1 MVKVGASGG
10 ENAAADA
17 RRGCWAC
24 EMRSGSLGRHG
35 ARSGASTV
43 RLGLMKGGSL
53 TPLAADD
60 KGRTEPPARQH
71 QSSIRFVVSHDSFTN
86 ILISIRRIF
95 SGIFLFVFL
104 C

>member
-1 MVKVGASGG
+1 MPV
-10 ENAAADA
+10 EAAGLA
-17 RRGCWAC
+17 RC
-24 EMRSGSLGRHG
+24 SLVVWEGMERAQG
-35 ARSGASTV
+35 LLRRV
-43 RLGLMKGGSL
+43 WGLMKGGSL

-60 KGRTEPPARQH
+60 KGRAEPPARQH